1 MAGARIFVKAK
12 ARGGF
17 GPPSIT
23 VFEFVSKLKTSIRI
37 GTRGSKLAL
46 WQAHHVADRLTAAGL
61 TPEIV
66 IITTKGDVV
75 LDRSLDK
82 IGAKGVF
89 TEELEESLRT
99 GHIDIAVHSAKDVQS
114 TIPADLE
121 LLAFMEREQVNDV
134 VVSFDA
140 NLDLERP
147 DLVLG
152 TSSTRRKAMLK
163 RFMPHA
169 TTAEARGNLQT
180 RLRKLEEGQYHA
192 LVLAYAGVHRMEY
205 DGLIRHVLPETQFI
219 PATGQG
225 SVAIECARNLEPALK
240 TELHRIL
247 DHAATHVCLAA
258 ERAFLRTMEGGCSI
272 PSFALATLSPDGATL
287 QLHAGLISLDGQ
299 QFIEETRTATPAE
312 AEATGVQLAES
323 ILARGGQQIL
333 DDIRRE
339 RE

>member
-1 MAGARIFVKAK
+1 M
-12 ARGGF
+12 
-17 GPPSIT
+17 
-23 VFEFVSKLKTSIRI
+23 KTSIRI

-46 WQAHHVADRLTAAGL
+46 WQANHVAGQLTAAGL

-89 TEELEESLRT
+89 TEELEEGLRT
-99 GHIDIAVHSAKDVQS
+99 GYIDIAVHSAKDVQS
-114 TIPADLE
+114 SIPADLE
-121 LLAFMEREQVNDV
+121 LLAFMERERVNDV

-140 NLDLERP
+140 SLDLQRP

-152 TSSTRRKAMLK
+152 TSSTRRKAMLR
-163 RFMPHA
+163 RFLPHA

-205 DGLIRHVLPETQFI
+205 DGLIRYVLPETQYV

-225 SVAIECARNLEPALK
+225 SVAIECARSLEPALK
-240 TELHRIL
+240 AELHRIL
-247 DHAATHVCLAA
+247 DHPATHACLTA

-272 PSFALATLSPDGATL
+272 PSFALATLSPDGQTIR
-287 QLHAGLISLDGQ
+287 LHGGLISLDGQ
-299 QFIEETRTATPAE
+299 EFIEETQTALVAAGE
-312 AEATGVQLAES
+312 ALGVQVAETV
-323 ILARGGQQIL
+323 LARGGQHIL
-333 DDIRRE
+333 DSIRRE
-339 RE
+339 RNEG

>member
-1 MAGARIFVKAK
+1 M
-12 ARGGF
+12 
-17 GPPSIT
+17 
-23 VFEFVSKLKTSIRI
+23 KTSIRI

-46 WQAHHVADRLTAAGL
+46 WQAHHVADLLTAAGL

-82 IGAKGVF
+82 IGSKGVF

-99 GHIDIAVHSAKDVQS
+99 GHIDVAVHSAKDVQS

-140 NLDLERP
+140 DLDLQRP

-152 TSSTRRKAMLK
+152 TSSTRRKAMLR
-163 RFMPHA
+163 RFLPHA

-205 DGLIRHVLPETQFI
+205 DGLIRHVLPETQYV

-225 SVAIECARNLEPALK
+225 SVAIECARNLEPGLK
-240 TELHRIL
+240 AELHRLL
-247 DHAATHVCLAA
+247 DHGPTHVCLRA
-258 ERAFLRTMEGGCSI
+258 ERAYLRAMEGGCSI
-272 PSFALATLSPDGATL
+272 PSFALATLSPDGQTV
-287 QLHAGLISLDGQ
+287 QLHAGLISLNGQ
-299 QFIEETRTATPAE
+299 QLLEETRVAAAE
-312 AEATGVQLAES
+312 QAAALGAEVAES

-333 DDIRRE
+333 DDIRAK
-339 RE
+339 